1 MAQDARPIHD
11 QRSLG
16 ELFGDLSREI
26 STLFRQEVQLA
37 RAEITG
43 KLPKL
48 GRDVGFLVV
57 GGAVAYTGVLALVAT
72 AIIALAYALPWW
84 LAALIVGVV
93 VTGSGLFLVQRGMAA
108 LRTESLAPQQTLA
121 TLKEDAQWVKEQV
134 K

>member
-1 MAQDARPIHD
+1 MAQNARPVDD

-37 RAEITG
+37 RAEITS
-43 KLPKL
+43 KIPKL
-48 GRDVGFLVV
+48 GKDIGFLVA
-57 GGAVAYTGVLALVAT
+57 GGVVAYTGVLALVAT

-93 VTGSGLFLVQRGMAA
+93 VTAAGLLLVQRGIAA
-108 LRTESLAPQQTLA
+108 LRGESLAPQQTMA
-121 TLKEDAQWVKEQV
+121 TLKEDAQWAKEQMR
-134 K
+134 

>member
-1 MAQDARPIHD
+1 MAQNIRPAND

-37 RAEITG
+37 RVEITS

-48 GRDVGFLVV
+48 GKDIGFLVI

-72 AIIALAYALPWW
+72 AIIAAGLCRSLVACRAHRWGGSNGRRPAPGSARARG
-84 LAALIVGVV
+84 AA
-93 VTGSGLFLVQRGMAA
+93 
-108 LRTESLAPQQTLA
+108 E
-121 TLKEDAQWVKEQV
+121 
-134 K
+134 

>member
-1 MAQDARPIHD
+1 MAQDARPVND

-48 GRDVGFLVV
+48 GKDIGFLVI

-93 VTGSGLFLVQRGMAA
+93 VTGGGLLLVQRGIAA
-108 LRTESLAPQQTLA
+108 LRTESLVPQQTLA
-121 TLKEDAQWVKEQV
+121 TLKEDAQWAKEQV
-134 K
+134 S

>member
-93 VTGSGLFLVQRGMAA
+93 VTGSGLFLVQRGIAA

>member
-1 MAQDARPIHD
+1 MAQNVRPVND

-37 RAEITG
+37 RAEITS
-43 KLPKL
+43 KIPKL
-48 GRDVGFLVV
+48 GRDIGFLVI
-57 GGAVAYTGVLALVAT
+57 GGAVTYTGVLALVAT

-93 VTGSGLFLVQRGMAA
+93 VTAGGLLLVQRGITA
-108 LRTESLAPQQTLA
+108 LRQESPVPQQTLA
-121 TLKEDAQWVKEQV
+121 TLKEDAQWAKEQV
-134 K
+134 S

>member
-1 MAQDARPIHD
+1 MAQDARPVND

-48 GRDVGFLVV
+48 GRDIGFLVV

>member
-1 MAQDARPIHD
+1 MAQNIRPAND

-37 RAEITG
+37 RVEITS

-48 GRDVGFLVV
+48 GKDIGFLVI

-93 VTGSGLFLVQRGMAA
+93 VTAGGLLLVQQGLAA
-108 LRTESLAPQQTLA
+108 LRTESLAPQQTMA
-121 TLKEDAQWVKEQV
+121 TLKEDAQWAKEQV
-134 K
+134 S